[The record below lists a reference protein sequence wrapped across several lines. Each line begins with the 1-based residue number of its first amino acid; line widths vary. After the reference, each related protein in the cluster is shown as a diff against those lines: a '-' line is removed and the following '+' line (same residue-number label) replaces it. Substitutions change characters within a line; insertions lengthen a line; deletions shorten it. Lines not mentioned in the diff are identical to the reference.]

1 MVAKLNFFGNKKPSL
16 VVLAMGLVS
25 ALAACATNSA
35 SRVAG
40 YPNLREVPT
49 LPEGVVTPAEWR
61 TELSQLKQTNQE
73 LLSQSTS
80 RPLTP
85 SEADVSWANQT
96 RDALVADP
104 KSAPAPATDDALAW
118 AEQTRARLEAE
129 LKTTPH

>member
-40 YPNLREVPT
+40 YPNLR
-49 LPEGVVTPAEWR
+49 
-61 TELSQLKQTNQE
+61 
-73 LLSQSTS
+73 
-80 RPLTP
+80 
-85 SEADVSWANQT
+85 
-96 RDALVADP
+96 
-104 KSAPAPATDDALAW
+104 APATDDALAW